1 MRYGSLI
8 VAFVIAVAIPSF
20 AQQTV
25 QVIQTEQKHL
35 RGDTVPARD
44 DRNLDEYKTDK
55 PTSKETDGIMTG
67 LNLVTKFIPDAKESL
82 KIDYSPVNIK
92 QQKMDGDDSMMG
104 VMGKGTD
111 SIKLGGHIGFVVP
124 ITSRGGGNT
133 TLVGRDRFVFGFP
146 VGLTVKTKSNFAVDF
161 EFIPT
166 FNTGNDFV
174 LTIHPGILY
183 GFKKK
188 YVVGVR
194 AAYDAGAGS
203 YGFTPLIAR
212 GFKINDKL
220 GWFIEADF
228 PVRSNYRPFGDRF
241 ASFAIATHSGIT
253 F

>member
-1 MRYGSLI
+1 
-8 VAFVIAVAIPSF
+8 
-20 AQQTV
+20 
-25 QVIQTEQKHL
+25 
-35 RGDTVPARD
+35 
-44 DRNLDEYKTDK
+44 
-55 PTSKETDGIMTG
+55 
-67 LNLVTKFIPDAKESL
+67 
-82 KIDYSPVNIK
+82 
-92 QQKMDGDDSMMG
+92 MDGDDSMMG

-146 VGLTVKTKSNFAVDF
+146 VGLTVKTKSNFAIDF

-241 ASFAIATHSGIT
+241 ASFAIATHSGLT

>member
-1 MRYGSLI
+1 MRCGSFI
-8 VAFVIAVAIPSF
+8 IAFVSAVAIPSF
-20 AQQTV
+20 AQQTAKV
-25 QVIQTEQKHL
+25 TQTEKMQVGEDL
-35 RGDTVPARD
+35 LSSGDE
-44 DRNLDEYKTDK
+44 RNLDRSKTK
-55 PTSKETDGIMTG
+55 IGASKETDGFVNGVNVDTR
-67 LNLVTKFIPDAKESL
+67 FIPEAKDFR
-82 KIDYSPVNIK
+82 KANYSPITIK
-92 QQKMDGDDSMMG
+92 QQKTEGDDTMMG

-111 SIKLGGHIGFVVP
+111 SIKLGGHIGFVAP
-124 ITSRGGGNT
+124 ITSRGGGNIT
-133 TLVGRDRFVFGFP
+133 SILRDRFVFGFP
-146 VGLTVKTKSNFAVDF
+146 VGLTLKTKSNFAVDF

-203 YGFTPLIAR
+203 FGFTPLIAR
-212 GFKINDKL
+212 GFKINEKL

-241 ASFAIATHSGIT
+241 ASFAIAAHSGIT